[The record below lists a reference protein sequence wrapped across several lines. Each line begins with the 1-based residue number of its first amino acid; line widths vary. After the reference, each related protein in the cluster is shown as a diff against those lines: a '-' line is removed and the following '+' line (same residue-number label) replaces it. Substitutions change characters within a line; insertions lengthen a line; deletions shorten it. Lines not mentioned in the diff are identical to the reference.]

1 MSTWDNFDG
10 LKVKFGLDRADEN
23 PKGRNAVQATNHMT
37 VSIDLV
43 GDSKLGLTDVSEWD
57 GYIPAGS
64 YITKATLVMTEAA
77 AGGTSVSIGLAQPDQ
92 TVIDADG
99 IDSGIL
105 TAEMAA
111 DMAVDCDGAL
121 VSTQATIGSE
131 RGVVYITRTG
141 TFTAG
146 KADLVIEYVGV
157 GA

>member
-10 LKVKFGLDRADEN
+10 LKVKFGLDRAEEN

-37 VSIDLV
+37 VSVDLV
-43 GDSKLGLTDVSEWD
+43 NGNHALTDVSEWD
-57 GYIPAGS
+57 AYIPAGA

-77 AGGTSVSIGLAQPDQ
+77 AGGTSINIGLAQPDQ

-105 TAEMAA
+105 TAAMAA
-111 DMAVDCDGAL
+111 DTAVDCDGAL
-121 VSTQATIGSE
+121 VSTQATIGSN
-131 RGVVYITRTG
+131 RGVVYITPTG